1 MVAGMK
7 RLLAASIALIGLGSN
22 AFAADPAPAAAPPP
36 PAPAASNP
44 APAPLPAKAA
54 APAEPAYSWTGC
66 YVGLS
71 GGDNRG
77 DSEHI
82 AKSGAF
88 TGNTITGNLKMPDS
102 GIAGGSIGCDYQIE
116 KTVMGFENSASWTGL
131 RGSSNDVPPFDV
143 NGVSSTR
150 QNWIDTLTGRIGY
163 AMDRFLIYGAAGAAF
178 AGTDVTVTNAT
189 GTYSESQPRAGLAV
203 GVGGE
208 WAAWVASWGDV
219 RFRLEYMHADFGT
232 RQYFATPIVTATG
245 TILTR
250 DVKLTD
256 DMVRAGI
263 NVRFNWGGTPI
274 VTKY

>member
-36 PAPAASNP
+36 PASNP

-54 APAEPAYSWTGC
+54 ATAAPAYSWTGC

-82 AKSGAF
+82 AQSGAG
-88 TGNTITGNLKMPDS
+88 TGLTITGNLKMADS

-131 RGSSNDVPPFDV
+131 RGSTNDVPPFDLAAT
-143 NGVSSTR
+143 SSTR

-163 AMDRFLIYGAAGAAF
+163 AMDRFLIYGTAGATF
-178 AGTDVTVTNAT
+178 AGTTVT
-189 GTYSESQPRAGLAV
+189 GSDPSGSVSESQPRAGLAV

-232 RQYFATPIVTATG
+232 RQYFSSPTALGPLTVA
-245 TILTR
+245 TR

-256 DMVRAGI
+256 DIVRAGV